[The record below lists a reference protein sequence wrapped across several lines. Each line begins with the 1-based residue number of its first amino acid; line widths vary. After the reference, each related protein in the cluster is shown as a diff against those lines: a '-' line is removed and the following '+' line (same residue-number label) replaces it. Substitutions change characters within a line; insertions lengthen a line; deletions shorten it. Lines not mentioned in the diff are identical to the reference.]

1 MNPNTQAKILLI
13 SHEPPPGKG
22 ASARIL
28 YRLFNLFQNDSYIV
42 LTTPFHIKFPS
53 DFSLKLKLPCKYYYS
68 VGFYP
73 GTHYTKWIAI
83 KEWLLVPLMII
94 KCLNTI
100 RKENV
105 NKILVHPI
113 TGTFLLTAYLA
124 HKITKIPLYLYMF
137 DLFEENKMIGL
148 RRVLAGPIERL
159 AMLSSS
165 NIFVMSEGLQ
175 EHYLKKYNRRT
186 VLLPHP
192 IDLKDNVV
200 RQKKKIVKSEAKYK
214 ILLTAGMIYGG
225 HIDAIINLIRAIRE
239 MPDMEFHVYTRNTEE
254 YLKRYGINGCNV
266 VYCGYE
272 DSENI
277 SIIQKK
283 ADILFLPMAFN
294 SPNYKEIIKTAS
306 PGKLPEYLVSGTP
319 ILVHAPPYA
328 YISWYA
334 RKYGWGLMVD
344 KPDPELLKE
353 AILKLISDKKLQQ
366 DLIKNAQKT
375 ALLHDQNRVF
385 GIFKKGLGI
394 SLQTDRIKR
403 YEIN

>member
-68 VGFYP
+68 VGVYP
-73 GTHYTKWIAI
+73 GTHYTKWIAL
-83 KEWLLVPLMII
+83 KEWLLVFIMLI
-94 KCLNTI
+94 KCLYVVS
-100 RKENV
+100 KENI
-105 NKILVHPI
+105 NRILVHPI
-113 TGTFLLTAYLA
+113 RGTFLLTAYLA
-124 HKITKIPLYLYMF
+124 HKITKIPLYLYIF
-137 DLFEENKMIGL
+137 DLFEENKRIGL
-148 RRVLAGPIERL
+148 QRVLAGLIERL
-159 AMLSSS
+159 AMRSAS

-175 EHYLKKYNRRT
+175 DHYLNKYNIKAT
-186 VLLPHP
+186 LLPHP
-192 IDLKDNVV
+192 IDLKDNIV
-200 RQKKKIVKSEAKYK
+200 RQEKTDAKSEAKYK
-214 ILLTAGMIYGG
+214 ILLTAGMIY
-225 HIDAIINLIRAIRE
+225 HAHFDAIINLIRATGG
-239 MPDMEFHVYTRNTEE
+239 MPDLEFHIYTRNTEK
-254 YLKRYGINGCNV
+254 YLKRYGINGSNV

-272 DSENI
+272 DSKNI
-277 SIIQKK
+277 SIIQKN
-283 ADILFLPMAFN
+283 ADILFLPIAFN
-294 SPNYKEIIKTAS
+294 SPSPEIIKTAS

-334 RKYGWGLMVD
+334 RKYGWGFVVD
-344 KPDPELLKE
+344 KPEPEILKN

-366 DLIKNAQKT
+366 DLKNNAQKT
-375 ALLHDQNRVF
+375 VLLHDLNRVV

-394 SLQTDRIKR
+394 F
-403 YEIN
+403 